1 MPLAWLHYF
10 EHFWYCMFIIFFRNW
25 YWKLWKWMKW
35 NLPHLQFGKREKI
48 LVNIGMGKN
57 DRKVFFTVEEE
68 TTRTYKLNC
77 VETLHISQEKQLW
90 AAKLDNRT
98 IWAGSKET
106 TQSCTCLHTLKDLWP
121 TGFFFLSHALSY
133 SHCCEHHYN
142 NIVRVLLTCLM
153 QSHFLWVRL
162 TPVIR

>member
-10 EHFWYCMFIIFFRNW
+10 EHFWYSMFIIFFRNW
-25 YWKLWKWMKW
+25 YWELWKWMKW

-77 VETLHISQEKQLW
+77 VETLHIFQEKQLW

-98 IWAGSKET
+98 TWAGSKET
-106 TQSCTCLHTLKDLWP
+106 TLSCTCLHTLKDMWP
-121 TGFFFLSHALSY
+121 TGFFSFPCLKLQP
-133 SHCCEHHYN
+133 
-142 NIVRVLLTCLM
+142 LL
-153 QSHFLWVRL
+153 W
-162 TPVIR
+162 TPL